1 MQHRREG
8 EVGNREPCS
17 AKIVIIQE
25 RDEEGLGEGRCVGMR
40 AKWIREI

>member
-1 MQHRREG
+1 MG
-8 EVGNREPCS
+8 VVGSGGPCS

-25 RDEEGLGEGRCVGMR
+25 RGDQGLSEGRCVGMR

>member
-1 MQHRREG
+1 M
-8 EVGNREPCS
+8 GNREPCS

-25 RDEEGLGEGRCVGMR
+25 SGDEGLSEGRCVGMR